1 MRQATD
7 PLKTQRVYLL
17 LRDQIVSGELAAG
30 ARLPGEPTLAE
41 ALGAVLLCGGIA
53 IWFEVSFL
61 LAAMVLGTVVA
72 GIVAT
77 AWLSRRLR
85 RSEGDGPPREGG

>member
-41 ALGAVLLCGGIA
+41 DHEVSRVTIRRALGR
-53 IWFEVSFL
+53 
-61 LAAMVLGTVVA
+61 LAEEGLIIKRAGSGTYV
-72 GIVAT
+72 
-77 AWLSRRLR
+77 
-85 RSEGDGPPREGG
+85 REAQR